1 MESGHVTQSF
11 PRRIVDPS
19 RSIAWTGDGRSD
31 DFGQKIL
38 AERGGAKRLPASRR
52 VGKCA
57 AGTQDTA
64 QLSFPAAA
72 AAASFNKEL
81 HLSRGSEEQSMEL
94 SLKAFLQSFTCL

>member
-1 MESGHVTQSF
+1 MESGHATQSF

-72 AAASFNKEL
+72 ASFNKEL
-81 HLSRGSEEQSMEL
+81 HLSRGSEEQSTDL
-94 SLKAFLQSFTCL
+94 SLKPFLQSFTCL